1 MGIAAQDLGAELPD
15 LLACALEV
23 EFYCLNPKL
32 QTLLGGSWDS
42 CK

>member
-23 EFYCLNPKL
+23 ELR
-32 QTLLGGSWDS
+32 DS
-42 CK
+42 TA